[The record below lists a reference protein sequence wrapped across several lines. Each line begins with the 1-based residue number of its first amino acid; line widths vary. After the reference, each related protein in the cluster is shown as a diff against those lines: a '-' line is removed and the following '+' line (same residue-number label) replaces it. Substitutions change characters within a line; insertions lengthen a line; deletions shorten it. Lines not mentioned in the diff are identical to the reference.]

1 MGMHDR
7 RVTIIARAVED
18 TTLIEI
24 ALPRQ
29 PTRQAAII
37 TPCKSGYTVETPTNR
52 AAGTGGYD
60 HVWLNERAAYDV
72 VLGSLL
78 SQIARA
84 LMSGEG

>member
-1 MGMHDR
+1 MGAHDR

-18 TTLIEI
+18 AVLIEI

-37 TPCKSGYTVETPTNR
+37 TPCKGGYTVETPTNR
-52 AAGTGGYD
+52 AAGTGGDGHY
-60 HVWLNERAAYDV
+60 WPSERAAYDV

-78 SQIARA
+78 STIARA
-84 LMSGEG
+84 LMPGEG